1 MGQFMKLCKGRIFHA
16 SLKWCRHSRAYK
28 LDIPVD
34 SITVWVWIYIVNT
47 KYQAN
52 NIHANQGSAKV

>member
-1 MGQFMKLCKGRIFHA
+1 MG
-16 SLKWCRHSRAYK
+16 AYK

-52 NIHANQGSAKV
+52 NIHADQGSAKV